1 MNKLFSI
8 LLILVIFAN
17 AASAAEIGGNV
28 TSSGKKLADL
38 KVTLNSVSGT
48 QNQEGGM
55 VYNFTQLSE
64 TSTDQN
70 GGYAFSDLNDGMY
83 RVNVTY
89 NSITY
94 GENIGLQGKGVA
106 NFNLSEKI
114 EGYVL
119 KVNKTLGEIPVLLK
133 DETGIEVMSTFTD
146 KTGKYSFNRINAG
159 KSYIVEATYADVPYT
174 KHVNASENAD
184 FIVYESTKEGDV
196 LSVNVDHIVLSQT
209 SNGIKVD
216 EYVVF
221 MNTGDKVFFSK
232 DRAYVGISTPE
243 GITRFTTDAMEC
255 CLQREKDSAWIDPMN
270 PIMPGEKYNAQISYV
285 FNPESSK
292 NLFSKAMIYNTSY
305 MTVLSDKKNGFS
317 IDNKFAKK
325 ETVPN
330 EGKEFEVLSF
340 MNVPKDQK
348 LDIQIT
354 GYVPSKTGSSEEFNY
369 LIPVVAL
376 ILIGAVSY
384 PLLKNKIGKKQK
396 RRLIKKTP
404 VTNVSVDEPHEPVET
419 ISQPDVVTEIAAAG
433 KDITEMSFDELL
445 EQKNAAFEAILALE
459 NKFNAGE
466 LKEKEYKE
474 LKKQYK
480 ENATLVIKQ
489 LKEAALNL
497 DLGQPVPILETMIV
511 HIVDID
517 ILEELLEREKEG
529 ENRVELKEAI
539 EQRIDDIE
547 REE

>member
-1 MNKLFSI
+1 MNKIFSI
-8 LLILVIFAN
+8 FLILVIFTN
-17 AASAAEIGGNV
+17 AASAADISGNV
-28 TSSGKKLADL
+28 ASLGKMLAGQ
-38 KVTLNSVSGT
+38 KVTLSSVTST
-48 QNQEGGM
+48 QSQEGGT
-55 VYNFTQLSE
+55 VYNFTQILE

-70 GGYAFSDLNDGMY
+70 GDYAFSNIKDGMY

-89 NSITY
+89 NGTTY
-94 GENIGLQGKGVA
+94 GENTGLQGKAVA
-106 NFNLSEKI
+106 DFNLSEKI
-114 EGYVL
+114 DGYVL
-119 KVNKTLGEIPVLLK
+119 KANTSHAGIPIRLM
-133 DETGIEVMSTFTD
+133 DEVGIELMSTFTN
-146 KTGKYSFNRINAG
+146 KSGKYWFNRVNAG
-159 KSYIVEATYADVPYT
+159 KSYIVEAKYADVPYT
-174 KHVNASENAD
+174 KQVNASENAD
-184 FIVYESTKEGDV
+184 FIVYESTKEGDA
-196 LSVNVDHIVLSQT
+196 LSVNIDHIILSQA

-232 DRAYVGISTPE
+232 ERAYVGISTPE

-270 PIMPGEKYNAQISYV
+270 PILPGETYTAQISYV

-292 NLFSKAMIYNTSY
+292 NIFFKGMIYNTSY

-317 IDNKFAKK
+317 IDNQFAKK
-325 ETVPN
+325 ETGPY

-340 MNVPKDQK
+340 MNVPKDQR

-354 GYVPSKTGSSEEFNY
+354 GYVPSKTGSSEDFNY
-369 LIPVVAL
+369 LIPVMAL
-376 ILIGAVSY
+376 VLIGAVSY

-396 RRLIKKTP
+396 RRFVKKAP
-404 VTNVSVDEPHEPVET
+404 VSNVSIDETQEENEI
-419 ISQPDVVTEIAAAG
+419 ISQPDAVLESSAG

-445 EQKNAAFEAILALE
+445 GEKNAAFESIIALE
-459 NKFNAGE
+459 NKFNSGE
-466 LKEKEYKE
+466 IMEKEYKG
-474 LKKQYK
+474 LKKEYK
-480 ENATLVIKQ
+480 ETGTLVIKQ

-497 DLGQPVPILETMIV
+497 DLGQPVPVLEKMIT
-511 HIVDID
+511 HIGDID

>member
-17 AASAAEIGGNV
+17 TASAAEISGNV
-28 TSSGKKLADL
+28 ASLGKKLADL
-38 KVTLNSVSGT
+38 KVTLNSVTGT
-48 QNQEGGM
+48 QSQETGM

-70 GGYAFSDLNDGMY
+70 GDYAFSELNDGMY

-89 NSITY
+89 NGITY
-94 GENIGLQGKGVA
+94 GENTGLKGKAVA
-106 NFNLSEKI
+106 DFNFSEKI

-119 KVNKTLGEIPVLLK
+119 KVNNTLAEIPIRLM
-133 DETGIEVMSTFTD
+133 DEVGIELMSTFTN
-146 KTGKYSFNRINAG
+146 KSGKYSFNRVNAG
-159 KSYIVEATYADVPYT
+159 KSFIVEATYADVPYT
-174 KHVNASENAD
+174 KYVNASENAD
-184 FIVYESTKEGDV
+184 FIVYDSTKEGDV
-196 LSVNVDHIVLSQT
+196 LSVNVDHIILSQT

-216 EYVVF
+216 EYIVF

-255 CLQREKDSAWIDPMN
+255 CLVREKDSAWIDPMN
-270 PIMPGEKYNAQISYV
+270 PIMLGETFTTQISYV
-285 FNPESSK
+285 FNPESSN
-292 NLFSKAMIYNTSY
+292 NLFFKGMIYNTSY
-305 MTVLSDKKNGFS
+305 ITVLSDKKNGFS
-317 IDNKFAKK
+317 IDNQFAKK

-348 LDIQIT
+348 LDIRIT
-354 GYVPSKTGSSEEFNY
+354 GYVPSKTGSSEDFNY

-384 PLLKNKIGKKQK
+384 PLLKNRIGKKQK
-396 RRLIKKTP
+396 RRFIKKAP
-404 VTNVSVDEPHEPVET
+404 VTNVSIDGTQEENEI
-419 ISQPDVVTEIAAAG
+419 ISQTEGVLENTGG
-433 KDITEMSFDELL
+433 KDITEMSFDELFM
-445 EQKNAAFEAILALE
+445 EKISAFESIIALE
-459 NKFNAGE
+459 NKFNTGE
-466 LKEKEYKE
+466 IPEKEYKE
-474 LKKQYK
+474 LKKEQKQY
-480 ENATLVIKQ
+480 ATLVIKQ

-497 DLGQPVPILETMIV
+497 DLGQPVPILEKMMA
-511 HIVDID
+511 HIGDID

-529 ENRVELKEAI
+529 ENRVELKEII

-547 REE
+547 RDE

>member
-1 MNKLFSI
+1 MNKIFSI
-8 LLILVIFAN
+8 LLILVIFTN
-17 AASAAEIGGNV
+17 AASAAEISGNV
-28 TSSGKKLADL
+28 ASFGKKLADL
-38 KVTLNSVSGT
+38 KVTLNSVTGT
-48 QNQEGGM
+48 QSQETGM
-55 VYNFTQLSE
+55 VYNFTQLLE

-70 GGYAFSDLNDGMY
+70 GDYAFSDLIDGMY

-89 NSITY
+89 NGITY
-94 GENIGLQGKGVA
+94 GENTGLKGKAVA
-106 NFNLSEKI
+106 DFNLSEKI

-119 KVNKTLGEIPVLLK
+119 KVNNTLAEIPIRLM
-133 DETGIEVMSTFTD
+133 DEVGIELMSTFTN
-146 KTGKYSFNRINAG
+146 KSGKYSFNRVNAG
-159 KSYIVEATYADVPYT
+159 KSFIVEAAYADVPYT
-174 KHVNASENAD
+174 KNVNASENAD
-184 FIVYESTKEGDV
+184 FIVYDSTKEGDV
-196 LSVNVDHIVLSQT
+196 LSVNVDHIILSQT

-216 EYVVF
+216 EYIVF

-255 CLQREKDSAWIDPMN
+255 CLVREKDSAWIDPMN
-270 PIMPGEKYNAQISYV
+270 PIMPGETFTTQISYV
-285 FNPESSK
+285 FNPESSN
-292 NLFSKAMIYNTSY
+292 NLFFKGMIYNTSY

-317 IDNKFAKK
+317 IDNQFAKK

-348 LDIQIT
+348 LDIRIT
-354 GYVPSKTGSSEEFNY
+354 GYVPSKTGSPEDFNY

-376 ILIGAVSY
+376 ILVGAVSY

-396 RRLIKKTP
+396 RRFIKKAP
-404 VTNVSVDEPHEPVET
+404 FSNVSIDETSEENEVILQTDAVSEN
-419 ISQPDVVTEIAAAG
+419 AAG
-433 KDITEMSFDELL
+433 KDITEMSFGELL
-445 EQKNAAFEAILALE
+445 VEKISAFESIIALE

-466 LKEKEYKE
+466 IPEKEYKE
-474 LKKQYK
+474 LKKEHKQY
-480 ENATLVIKQ
+480 ATLVIKQ

-497 DLGQPVPILETMIV
+497 DLGQPVPALETMIA
-511 HIVDID
+511 HIGDID

-529 ENRVELKEAI
+529 DNRVELKEAI

>member
-1 MNKLFSI
+1 MNRLFSI
-8 LLILVIFAN
+8 LLILVILAN
-17 AASAAEIGGNV
+17 AASAAEISGNV
-28 TSSGKKLADL
+28 ASIGKKLADL
-38 KVTLNSVSGT
+38 KVTMSSVTST
-48 QNQEGGM
+48 QSQEGGM

-64 TSTDQN
+64 TATDQN
-70 GGYAFSDLNDGMY
+70 GDYAFSNLNDGMY

-89 NSITY
+89 NGITY
-94 GENIGLQGKGVA
+94 GENTGLRGKAVVD
-106 NFNLSEKI
+106 FNLSEKI
-114 EGYVL
+114 DGYVL
-119 KVNKTLGEIPVLLK
+119 KVNKTLVGIPIRLMDAV
-133 DETGIEVMSTFTD
+133 GIEVMSTFTN
-146 KTGKYSFNRINAG
+146 KSGKYSFNRVNAG

-174 KHVNASENAD
+174 KNVNASENAD
-184 FIVYESTKEGDV
+184 FMVYESTKEGDV
-196 LSVNVDHIVLSQT
+196 LSVNVDHIILSQT

-270 PIMPGEKYNAQISYV
+270 PILPGETYTAQISYV
-285 FNPESSK
+285 FNPESSN
-292 NLFSKAMIYNTSY
+292 NLFFKGMIYNTSY
-305 MTVLSDKKNGFS
+305 ITVLSDKKNGFGIES
-317 IDNKFAKK
+317 QFAKK
-325 ETVPN
+325 EIVPN

-340 MNVPKDQK
+340 MNVPKDQR
-348 LDIQIT
+348 LDIRIT
-354 GYVPSKTGSSEEFNY
+354 GYVPSKTGSSEDFNY

-376 ILIGAVSY
+376 LLIGAVSY
-384 PLLKNKIGKKQK
+384 PLLKNKIGKKPG
-396 RRLIKKTP
+396 RRFVKKAP
-404 VTNVSVDEPHEPVET
+404 AANVSIDETQEENEV
-419 ISQPDVVTEIAAAG
+419 ISQTDAVLENTVG
-433 KDITEMSFDELL
+433 KEITEMSFDELL
-445 EQKNAAFEAILALE
+445 AEKNAAFKSILALE
-459 NKFNAGE
+459 NKFNSGE
-466 LKEKEYKE
+466 ITEKEYKE
-474 LKKQYK
+474 LKKEYK

-497 DLGQPVPILETMIV
+497 DLGQPVPILEKMIA
-511 HIVDID
+511 HIGDID

>member
-8 LLILVIFAN
+8 FLILVIFAN
-17 AASAAEIGGNV
+17 AASAADISGNV
-28 TSSGKKLADL
+28 ASSGKKIADQ
-38 KVTLNSVSGT
+38 KVTLSSVTST
-48 QNQEGGM
+48 QSQETGI

-64 TSTDQN
+64 TSTDKN
-70 GGYAFSDLNDGMY
+70 GNYFFSDLKDGMY

-89 NSITY
+89 NGITY
-94 GENIGLQGKGVA
+94 GENIGLQGKA
-106 NFNLSEKI
+106 LADFNLSEKI

-119 KVNKTLGEIPVLLK
+119 KVNNTLEGVSIRLL
-133 DETGIEVMSTFTD
+133 DAVGIEVMSILTN
-146 KTGKYSFNRINAG
+146 KSGKYSFNRVNAG

-174 KHVNASENAD
+174 KQVNASESAD
-184 FIVYESTKEGDV
+184 FIVYESTKEGDA
-196 LSVNVDHIVLSQT
+196 LSVNVDHIILSKT

-232 DRAYVGISTPE
+232 DRAFVGISTPE

-270 PIMPGEKYNAQISYV
+270 PILPGETYTVQISYV
-285 FNPESSK
+285 FNPESSNNVFFK
-292 NLFSKAMIYNTSY
+292 GTIYNTSY
-305 MTVLSDKKNGFS
+305 MTVLSDKNNGFS
-317 IDNKFAKK
+317 IDSQFAKK
-325 ETVPN
+325 EIVPN

-340 MNVPKDQK
+340 MNVPKEQR
-348 LDIQIT
+348 LDISIT
-354 GYVPSKTGSSEEFNY
+354 GYVPSKTAGSDDVNY

-376 ILIGAVSY
+376 LLIGAVSY

-396 RRLIKKTP
+396 RRFVKKAP
-404 VTNVSVDEPHEPVET
+404 LSNVSIGDMQEENEV
-419 ISQPDVVTEIAAAG
+419 ISQPDAVLENTVG
-433 KDITEMSFDELL
+433 KEITEMSFDELL
-445 EQKNAAFEAILALE
+445 DEKNAAFESIIALE
-459 NKFNAGE
+459 NQFNSGE
-466 LKEKEYKE
+466 ITEKKYKE
-474 LKKQYK
+474 LKKEYK
-480 ENATLVIKQ
+480 EYATLVIKQ

-497 DLGQPVPILETMIV
+497 DLGQPVPVLEKMIA
-511 HIVDID
+511 HIGDID

>member
-1 MNKLFSI
+1 MNKIFSI
-8 LLILVIFAN
+8 FLIMVIFAN
-17 AASAAEIGGNV
+17 AASAAEISGNAA
-28 TSSGKKLADL
+28 SLGKKLADQ
-38 KVTLNSVSGT
+38 KVTLSSVKST
-48 QNQEGGM
+48 QSQEGGT

-70 GGYAFSDLNDGMY
+70 GDYAFSNINDGMY
-83 RVNVTY
+83 RINVTY
-89 NSITY
+89 NGITY
-94 GENIGLQGKGVA
+94 GENTGVKGKTVVD
-106 NFNLSEKI
+106 FNLSENI
-114 EGYVL
+114 GGYVL
-119 KVNKTLGEIPVLLK
+119 KVNNTLADIPIRLM
-133 DETGIEVMSTFTD
+133 DAAGIEVMSTFTN
-146 KTGKYSFNRINAG
+146 KSGKYSFNRINAG

-184 FIVYESTKEGDV
+184 FIVYESTKEGNA
-196 LSVNVDHIVLSQT
+196 LSVNVDHIILSQA
-209 SNGIKVD
+209 SNGIKVE

-232 DRAYVGISTPE
+232 DRAFVGISTPE

-270 PIMPGEKYNAQISYV
+270 PILPGETYTAQISYV

-317 IDNKFAKK
+317 IDSQFAKK

-340 MNVPKDQK
+340 MSVPKDQR

-354 GYVPSKTGSSEEFNY
+354 GYVPSKTGSSEDFNY

-396 RRLIKKTP
+396 RRFIKKTP

-419 ISQPDVVTEIAAAG
+419 ISQPDVATEIAAAG

-445 EQKNAAFEAILALE
+445 EQKNAAFESILALE

-466 LKEKEYKE
+466 LTEKEYKE
-474 LKKQYK
+474 HKKEYK
-480 ENATLVIKQ
+480 ENATLVMKQ

-497 DLGQPVPILETMIV
+497 DLGQPVPVLEKMIA
-511 HIVDID
+511 HIGDID

-529 ENRVELKEAI
+529 ENRVELKEAV

-547 REE
+547 RNE